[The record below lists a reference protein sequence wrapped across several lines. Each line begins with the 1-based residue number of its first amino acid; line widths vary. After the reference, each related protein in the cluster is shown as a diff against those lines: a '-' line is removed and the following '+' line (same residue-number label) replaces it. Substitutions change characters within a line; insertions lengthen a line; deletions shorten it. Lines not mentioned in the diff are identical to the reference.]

1 MDTQQRYYPIRNVAE
16 ITGVNP
22 VTLRAWERRYGLL
35 RPQRTDSGHRLY
47 SDDDIRLIEQVTS
60 LLNEGQSISQVVR
73 SLKQSASAATGGP
86 DEDSGDIWEAHRT
99 QMLDAIARFDEGAL
113 EQAYQEILGLYPID
127 TVNTLLI
134 RPLLQHLGNCWK
146 QSQTG
151 IAQEHFFTAYL
162 RKKLGARLH
171 HSNLQSHGPRLILCS
186 PSGEHHELGMLL
198 FAVTAVSHGLRLI
211 MLGPDMPL
219 SELAAVAEATAA
231 DGVILSMSTRPPK
244 KVIEQEL
251 PALLAALDI
260 PVFIGGQYAVT
271 HADDLADTGAVPV
284 GAEALP
290 ALRSIRTRL

>member
-1 MDTQQRYYPIRNVAE
+1 METERRYYPIRNVAE

-35 RPQRTDSGHRLY
+35 QPHRTDSGHRLY
-47 SDDDIRLIEQVTS
+47 TEDDIRLVQQVTT
-60 LLNEGQSISQVVR
+60 LLNEGQSISEVVR
-73 SLKQSASAATGGP
+73 SLQQGVAETAGIR
-86 DEDSGDIWEAHRT
+86 EDNADIWETHRAR
-99 QMLDAIARFDEGAL
+99 MLEAIERFDERAV

-146 QSQTG
+146 QSRTG

-171 HSNLQSHGPRLILCS
+171 HSNLQTHGPRLILCS
-186 PSGEHHELGMLL
+186 PPGEHHELGMLL

-219 SELAAVAEATAA
+219 SELTAVAAATAA
-231 DGVILSMSTRPPK
+231 EGVILSMSTRPSK
-244 KVIEQEL
+244 KVIGQEL
-251 PALLAALDI
+251 PALIRALEI
-260 PVFIGGQYAVT
+260 PLFIGGQYAVT
-271 HADDLADTGAVPV
+271 HADELAAAGAFPV
-284 GAEALP
+284 GSEALP
-290 ALRSIRTRL
+290 ALRSIRARL